1 MLQLIR
7 DKTSSPTV
15 MTLGGQLSHLPLV
28 AMDKEREEIIYP
40 WSRPPCS
47 RQEQGWLSCAHA
59 LRVSSSATPSILCCR
74 GEIQHLYSQVLLQ
87 VKGRDSS
94 LLLMTSGPA
103 LLPAI
108 GGQGKG
114 GGGHFF
120 LTHVTTWQISG
131 GASSPM
137 CTSLGVAHLYSHYQG
152 QFYFGAQVRCRTLS
166 CS

>member
-1 MLQLIR
+1 MR
-7 DKTSSPTV
+7 YKTSSPTV

-28 AMDKEREEIIYP
+28 ARDKEGKEVICP

-59 LRVSSSATPSILCCR
+59 LRVSSCATPSILCFP
-74 GEIQHLYSQVLLQ
+74 GEIQDLHSQVLLQ

-94 LLLMTSGPA
+94 LVLMTQRPA

-114 GGGHFF
+114 DFF
-120 LTHVTTWQISG
+120 LTHVITWQISG
-131 GASSPM
+131 GASSPRLKP
-137 CTSLGVAHLYSHYQG
+137 LGWLTWVPPRGSGTILNLRKEFSKTCQP
-152 QFYFGAQVRCRTLS
+152 Q
-166 CS
+166 